1 MSQPLKI
8 LFSRS
13 VTVILL
19 QTTKQI
25 SQNLPQRVRKQNK
38 FRTFREK
45 GP

>member
-1 MSQPLKI
+1 MSQPLSI

-13 VTVILL
+13 VTVIVL

-25 SQNLPQRVRKQNK
+25 QNLPQRVRKQNK